1 MTRRLLIINPNT
13 SADITGA
20 VAGLV
25 AQASPPDVAVQAVTA
40 RFGAPYIA
48 SEASYAVAAHATL
61 DAWRHATQG
70 QADGA
75 AGGPD
80 GIVIGCF
87 GDPGLHALRELA
99 GCPVTSLAE
108 AAVAEAARHGRCAI
122 VTGGHAW
129 KPMLQRL
136 LPALAWGEQV
146 QDIETVELSGA
157 QLRADPVA
165 AQDLLVAACQRVL
178 ARRPVEAIIIGG
190 AGLAGMAAA
199 MQARVP
205 VPLIDSVAAA
215 ARWVWQ
221 AEPSASQGS
230 PAWLDWVAAA

>member
-1 MTRRLLIINPNT
+1 MTRRLLLINPNT

-70 QADGA
+70 QADG
-75 AGGPD
+75 PD

-136 LPALAWGEQV
+136 LPALAWGGQV
-146 QDIETVELSGA
+146 QDIETVELSGV

-165 AQDLLVAACQRVL
+165 AQALLVAACQRVL
-178 ARRPVEAIIIGG
+178 ARQPVDAIIIGG

-215 ARWVWQ
+215 ASWVWQ

-230 PAWLDWVAAA
+230 PAWLDQMAPA

>member
-20 VAGLV
+20 VASLV

-70 QADGA
+70 Q

-157 QLRADPVA
+157 QLRANPVA
-165 AQDLLVAACQRVL
+165 AQDLLVAACHRVL
-178 ARRPVEAIIIGG
+178 ARQPLEAIIIGG

-221 AEPSASQGS
+221 AESSAGQGH
-230 PAWLDWVAAA
+230 PAWLDQMAPA

>member
-13 SADITGA
+13 SADITDA
-20 VAGLV
+20 VADLV

-48 SEASYAVAAHATL
+48 SEVSYAVAAHATL

-70 QADGA
+70 QATL
-75 AGGPD
+75 PD

-99 GCPVTSLAE
+99 SCPVTSLAE

-122 VTGGHAW
+122 VTGGYAW

-136 LPALAWGEQV
+136 LPALACGGQV
-146 QDIETVELSGA
+146 QDIETVELSGV

-165 AQDLLVAACQRVL
+165 AQALLVAACERVL
-178 ARRPVEAIIIGG
+178 ARQPADAIIIGG

-199 MQARVP
+199 MQAHVP
-205 VPLIDSVAAA
+205 VPLIDSVEAAA
-215 ARWVWQ
+215 SWVWQ
-221 AEPSASQGS
+221 AEPSADQGS
-230 PAWLDWVAAA
+230 PAWLDQMASA

>member
-13 SADITGA
+13 SADITDA
-20 VAGLV
+20 VAELV

-48 SEASYAVAAHATL
+48 SEVSYAVAAHATL

-70 QADGA
+70 QATV
-75 AGGPD
+75 PD
-80 GIVIGCF
+80 GVVIGCF

-136 LPALAWGEQV
+136 LPALAWGGQV
-146 QDIETVELSGA
+146 QDIETVELSGV

-165 AQDLLVAACQRVL
+165 AQALLVAACERVL
-178 ARRPVEAIIIGG
+178 ARQPVDAIIIGG

-205 VPLIDSVAAA
+205 VPLIDSVEAAA
-215 ARWVWQ
+215 SWIWQ
-221 AEPSASQGS
+221 AEPSAGQGC
-230 PAWLDWVAAA
+230 PAWLEGAPD

>member
-13 SADITGA
+13 SADITAA
-20 VAGLV
+20 VADLV
-25 AQASPPDVAVQAVTA
+25 TQAGPPDVTVQAVTA

-48 SEASYAVAAHATL
+48 CEASYAVAAHATL

-70 QADGA
+70 QATV
-75 AGGPD
+75 PD

-99 GCPVTSLAE
+99 DCPVTSLAE

-136 LPALAWGEQV
+136 LPFLAGGQHV

-165 AQDLLVAACQRVL
+165 AQDVLVAACQRVL
-178 ARRPVEAIIIGG
+178 ARQPLEAIVMGG
-190 AGLAGMAAA
+190 AGLAGMATAL
-199 MQARVP
+199 QPRVP

-215 ARWVWQ
+215 AHGIWQ
-221 AEPSASQGS
+221 AVPSAAQGC
-230 PAWLDWVAAA
+230 PPWLGHKVVS